1 LALLALGCAFRSDNS
16 DSSQHAYFT
25 KHDPAH
31 REPEIVK
38 DLETQKAWR
47 TTLASLS
54 VFYLALD
61 GLVRW
66 GVI

>member
-1 LALLALGCAFRSDNS
+1 MR
-16 DSSQHAYFT
+16 YFT

-38 DLETQKAWR
+38 DLETQKAWEDDSGKPVGVLSGTR
-47 TTLASLS
+47 RLGTL
-54 VFYLALD
+54 
-61 GLVRW
+61 